1 MLEIKCPKCGET
13 IQLGK
18 DAYNALLN
26 EIEKEEVEK
35 RLNVQVQ
42 QIEAKYR
49 AEYAL
54 KENMFKSEK
63 ESEVGS
69 VQSHFT
75 YHNG

>member
-49 AEYAL
+49 ADR
-54 KENMFKSEK
+54 KS
-63 ESEVGS
+63 V
-69 VQSHFT
+69 V
-75 YHNG
+75 